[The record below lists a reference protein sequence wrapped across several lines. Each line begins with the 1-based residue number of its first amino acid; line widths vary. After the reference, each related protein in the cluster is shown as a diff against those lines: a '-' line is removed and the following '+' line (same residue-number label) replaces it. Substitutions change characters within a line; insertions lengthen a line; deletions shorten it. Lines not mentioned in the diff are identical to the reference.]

1 MRGARVITTVSEPE
15 KAAHARSARADE
27 VINYRIKN
35 VGRRVKTSFFLI
47 DINFKVERALYFEAP
62 DALLVVAG

>member
-1 MRGARVITTVSEPE
+1 
-15 KAAHARSARADE
+15 
-27 VINYRIKN
+27 
-35 VGRRVKTSFFLI
+35 LI

>member
-1 MRGARVITTVSEPE
+1 MRGARVITTVSGPE
-15 KAAHARSARADE
+15 AAHARSAGADE
-27 VINYRIKN
+27 VINYRIEN
-35 VGRRVKTSFFLI
+35 VGRRVKTSCFLI